1 MVRANEFGVTEV
13 ELFENYWVSDVEFK
27 VIKSM
32 SKYKQNKLIKDLKQ
46 AMDLKRGKMI
56 NWLIIERVKRKW
68 LKNLLVL
75 AYEFIF
81 IELSF
86 YFMVG
91 HFIFIRG

>member
-46 AMDLKRGKMI
+46 AMDLKKRENDKLANRKGKKKV
-56 NWLIIERVKRKW
+56 VKKVSGTG
-68 LKNLLVL
+68 L
-75 AYEFIF
+75 
-81 IELSF
+81 
-86 YFMVG
+86 
-91 HFIFIRG
+91 